1 MTTPTSESRAAAVST
16 AAQTPVEL
24 ALTLLALA
32 AGGVSSLLIVVSSA
46 GWFDMRALFWA
57 IGLPGMLLVFAI
69 GGYAHFAEYPRLANR
84 IAVGVV
90 GGIALTA
97 ALEVVRSA
105 GVHLGYLPEDEP
117 TMFGAMITGADHMAT
132 PTLASYTLGIV
143 YHFFNGIS
151 FALVYSIVFGRTRWW
166 GPLLFSVFVVWV
178 GMMVLPPMALEFGPF
193 GLDTNDSLLSGYFVT
208 TLLAHLAM
216 GFALAAVTTALAHYR
231 GLLPTLPHRE
241 MNSSTR

>member
-1 MTTPTSESRAAAVST
+1 M
-16 AAQTPVEL
+16 
-24 ALTLLALA
+24 TLLALA
-32 AGGVSSLLIVVSSA
+32 AGGLSSLLIVAATTRGGLASMQV
-46 GWFDMRALFWA
+46 LFWA

-84 IAVGVV
+84 IAVGVL

-105 GVHLGYLPEDEP
+105 GVHLGYLSDDEP
-117 TMFGAMITGADHMAT
+117 TMFGAMITGADHMAA

-166 GPLLFSVFVVWV
+166 GPVAFSVFVVWV
-178 GMMVLPPMALEFGPF
+178 GMMLLPPMAPMLGAFGTGKYASAWNPYVA
-193 GLDTNDSLLSGYFVT
+193 D
-208 TLLAHLAM
+208 TLLAHIAM
-216 GFALAAVTTALAHYR
+216 GLALAAVMHGLARDR
-231 GLLPTLPHRE
+231 GLLLAPRTLPGVHHPPAHAHP
-241 MNSSTR
+241 ST